1 MARERSFARTYAK
14 ALNAYPHVMAAEA
27 AIHDMHTRPATE
39 SVRGIHDV
47 KCIL

>member
-1 MARERSFARTYAK
+1 MAREQNFARAYAK
-14 ALNAYPHVMAAEA
+14 ALNACPHGMAAQA